1 MGMKEFLEEYERDRM
16 GAEERKY
23 NESSEYY
30 KGYWEGSIQGKSSLL
45 YDFFV
50 FLWGRGGKQFVDFYY
65 TLKKLSHNEK
75 PRMDFRQLKNLALER
90 IDETEHE
97 KDADAQ
103 DFLDCVAID
112 EDRVK
117 ELIKELKKK

>member
-1 MGMKEFLEEYERDRM
+1 MGMGMKEFLEEYERDRM

-23 NESSEYY
+23 NEGSEYY

-45 YDFFV
+45 DDLFE
-50 FLWGRGGKQFVDFYY
+50 FLWERGGKKAVDFFKQAGI
-65 TLKKLSHNEK
+65 TEFNQMKAFAEIGKLMHSCN
-75 PRMDFRQLKNLALER
+75 
-90 IDETEHE
+90 
-97 KDADAQ
+97 Q